1 MLLRGLLA
9 DRPPYRKFLMVVG
22 ITLLCAIIFTLLGSM
37 IAAFLYGVNPMTNPG
52 FLKEVSN
59 PAVVSALKMMQLF
72 SSIGT
77 FIIPPLLAA
86 FLFDIRPMAYLGLE
100 RKSKPTV
107 FLLVIVLMFAIVP
120 FINWMLVVNGGMH
133 LPAVMKDMEDW
144 MKASE
149 SQAAEIT
156 KVFLNSGTITGL
168 ILNLFIIAIIPA
180 IGEELLFRGLIQR
193 LFTELSNNVHVAI
206 ILSAVLFS
214 ALHLQFYGFFPR
226 FALGVMFGYLY
237 LWSGNLWLPM
247 LAHFVNNAA
256 AVLFSWMEARQGLPF
271 NQDTFGTG
279 KGEEMVLAASV
290 FLTWGILFAIHKM
303 LKSDTNSI

>member
-22 ITLLCAIIFTLLGSM
+22 ITLLCAIIFTILGSM
-37 IAAFLYGVNPMTNPG
+37 IATFLYGVNPMTNPG
-52 FLKEVSN
+52 ILHEVSN

-72 SSIGT
+72 SAIGT
-77 FIIPPLLAA
+77 FIIPPFLAA
-86 FLFDIRPMAYLGLE
+86 FLFDIRPAAYLGLE

-133 LPAVMKDMEDW
+133 LPAVFKEMEDW

-149 SQAAEIT
+149 AQA
-156 KVFLNSGTITGL
+156 
-168 ILNLFIIAIIPA
+168 
-180 IGEELLFRGLIQR
+180 
-193 LFTELSNNVHVAI
+193 
-206 ILSAVLFS
+206 

-256 AVLFSWMEARQGLPF
+256 AVIFSWMEARQGLPF

-303 LKSDTNSI
+303 LKSDPKFI